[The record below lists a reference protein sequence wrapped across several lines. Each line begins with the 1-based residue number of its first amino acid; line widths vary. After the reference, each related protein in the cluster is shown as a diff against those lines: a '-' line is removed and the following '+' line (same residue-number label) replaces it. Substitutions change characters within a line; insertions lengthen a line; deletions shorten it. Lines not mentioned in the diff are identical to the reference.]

1 MHPIAIQ
8 LGHITVRWYGVMAA
22 VGFIIAY
29 CLINQLRKKV
39 NIPQDEAS
47 GSVMLAM
54 VTGILGARIFYVI
67 QFFDHYRYNLKSI
80 VRIDQGGL
88 VFFGGFILAAIS
100 LGLYCRYKKLDFINM
115 LDMYAPAM
123 AIAHAC
129 GRIGCFLNGCCYGV
143 PATGKFTFPYPVDSE
158 AAMRYGKDA
167 TFFPIQLVESLGN
180 IIIFFILLIV
190 FKKYKKGIP
199 MSVYIILYAILRI
212 ANEYLRGDNAKI
224 FGLFTI
230 AQLIGMVLLP
240 IGIYSFIYFI
250 RRKKEDNNCIDNF
263 DAKNKNASEEK

>member
-39 NIPQDEAS
+39 DIPQDEAS

-54 VTGILGARIFYVI
+54 VTGIIGARIFYVV
-67 QFFDHYRYNLKSI
+67 QFFDYYRYNLKSI
-80 VRIDQGGL
+80 FRIDQGGL
-88 VFFGGFILAAIS
+88 VFFGGFILAALS
-100 LGLYCRYKKLDFINM
+100 LGLYCRYKKLDFIKV

-129 GRIGCFLNGCCYGV
+129 GRIGCFLNGCCYGI
-143 PATGKFTFPYPVDSE
+143 PAKGAFTFSYPAESE
-158 AAMRYGKDA
+158 AALRYGKDA
-167 TFFPIQLVESLGN
+167 TFFPIQLVEATGN
-180 IIIFFILLIV
+180 IIIFLIILFL
-190 FKKYKKGIP
+190 FRKYKKGIP
-199 MSVYIILYAILRI
+199 MSVYIILYALLRI
-212 ANEYLRGDNAKI
+212 ANELLRGDNAKI

-230 AQLIGMVLLP
+230 AQLIGMVLLV
-240 IGIYSFIYFI
+240 IGIYSFVYFI
-250 RRKKEDNNCIDNF
+250 KRKKEATMENCEAKQNNVC
-263 DAKNKNASEEK
+263 EEK